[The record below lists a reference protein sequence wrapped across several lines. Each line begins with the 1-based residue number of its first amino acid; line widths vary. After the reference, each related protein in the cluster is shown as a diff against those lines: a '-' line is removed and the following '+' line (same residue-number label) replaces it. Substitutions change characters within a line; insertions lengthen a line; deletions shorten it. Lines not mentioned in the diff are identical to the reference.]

1 MRPIFEA
8 EETKI
13 FTFCIDIVMPIGC
26 LCMVATYPSYPA
38 QMPAIMTESFSL
50 IGNGAP
56 QMLSLRMRNIT
67 KERIAWTFNDPI
79 ATLSFIDTFP
89 VVVENAT

>member
-8 EETKI
+8 EETKV
-13 FTFCIDIVMPIGC
+13 FTFCIDIIMPIGC
-26 LCMVATYPSYPA
+26 LCMVAAHPAYPSE
-38 QMPAIMTESFSL
+38 MPAIMTESTSF

-56 QMLSLRMRNIT
+56 QMLILSMKNVT
-67 KERIAWTFNDPI
+67 KERIAWTFDAPI